1 LFMVTF
7 AELVETVDHL
17 SGDEIDELREIL
29 RKKKEQEIL
38 DASRQ
43 AQKEY
48 EEGKTISLSSP
59 EEIKSFFNNLMNEKD

>member
-1 LFMVTF
+1 MVTF